1 MSRHPTGVLTIFFR
15 PFDGTSEKKTITLE
29 ASWAQAVLDI
39 SRKETDTS
47 MVNFK
52 YQLQKNINMYYIYTY
67 YGSQVARKTML
78 KS

>member
-1 MSRHPTGVLTIFFR
+1 MSRHPTGVLTTFFR

-52 YQLQKNINMYYIYTY
+52 YQLQKNINNKYVLYIYVFCLEGCDAET
-67 YGSQVARKTML
+67 
-78 KS
+78 